1 MKKIFAMACLAISA
15 LGFSAQAADKWDG
28 NIDTEW
34 VADEYGYYL
43 IYTAEELAGLAFNV
57 NRGIDYNG
65 ETFLLMD
72 DIDLNNHPDWTPIGQ
87 WIGIHSS
94 GEIRKEHY
102 FRGTFDGQNH
112 TVSNMYINFDKPNQV
127 NEVRVTSG
135 LFGAIQN
142 ATIKNITVRDS
153 YIYQKTNAYNNFA
166 GAIVGIS
173 NSGTID
179 NCSSIHNNI
188 SVHSP
193 YQAFG
198 KRGYAYAGGICGACG
213 NKPTSASK
221 IGGFTETTNT
231 TIEDCAV
238 AGNSITGSAANTTKT
253 PAITSGST
261 QKDNTDYDAQY
272 PGNPEGAMNALQQDK
287 VADIAAINDNT
298 IKKNNF
304 GVNSGETANYYLNP
318 QTGVATDYNYYVF
331 MGVDDSKAQTG
342 SLRQNS
348 TYTDGALMM
357 PYNYNGYN
365 YKLYPSG
372 KVAVTITFYLEGF
385 KGNWSDAGFFIER
398 IYNTET
404 GADIQKNLIA
414 TYGNDGLDKDGNATY
429 NANTDRF
436 MRTEVYELIMP
447 ANVTSIAYSTYKI
460 VPSSIESTAQEAVQV
475 YGTNGALVVNAAA
488 ATELVVVSID
498 GRVVYNDMVE
508 GNARIELPAGIY
520 IANNHKV
527 VVR

>member
-15 LGFSAQAADKWDG
+15 LGFSAQAVDTWDG
-28 NIDTEW
+28 STDTSWER
-34 VADEYGYYL
+34 DGSNNYL
-43 IYTAEELAGLAFNV
+43 IYTAEELAGLASKV
-57 NRGIDYNG
+57 KGGTDYAG
-65 ETFLLMD
+65 VTFLLMD
-72 DIDLNNHPDWTPIGQ
+72 DLNLKGESYNWYPIGYFEG
-87 WIGIHSS
+87 IGW
-94 GEIRKEHY
+94 GEVTHNFHY
-102 FRGTFDGQNH
+102 FKGTFNGQGH
-112 TVSNMYINFDKPNQV
+112 TITNYSANYDLGKNGSGIITV
-127 NEVRVTSG
+127 G
-135 LFGAIQN
+135 LFGAISN
-142 ATIKNITVRDS
+142 ATITNLAVTNSKVYTRSGCINI
-153 YIYQKTNAYNNFA
+153 YG
-166 GAIVGIS
+166 GAIVGWMEN
-173 NSGTID
+173 NSFITNCTSANNQITVNAAYGTGI
-179 NCSSIHNNI
+179 
-188 SVHSP
+188 
-193 YQAFG
+193 YGGRAF
-198 KRGYAYAGGICGACG
+198 AGGICGSSK
-213 NKPTSASK
+213 NSTASGCK
-221 IGGFTETTNT
+221 
-231 TIEDCAV
+231 V
-238 AGNSITGSAANTTKT
+238 AGNTTTADGKQGDN
-253 PAITSGST
+253 PADFSNNSSGST
-261 QKDNTDYDAQY
+261 IENNNKYASTD
-272 PGNPEGAMNALQQDK
+272 AMTTN
-287 VADIAAINDNT
+287 VAAINDNT

-304 GVNSGETANYYLNP
+304 GVNNGETANYYLNP

-331 MGVDDSKAQTG
+331 KGVDDSKAQTG

-372 KVAVTITFYLEGF
+372 KVAITITFYLEGF
-385 KGNWSDAGFFIER
+385 KGNWSDAGYFIER
-398 IYNTET
+398 IYNTEN
-404 GADIQKNLIA
+404 GADIQRNLIA

-447 ANVTSIAYSTYKI
+447 ANVTSVAYTTYKI

>member
-15 LGFSAQAADKWDG
+15 LGFSAQAADHY
-28 NIDTEW
+28 IYT
-34 VADEYGYYL
+34 VADLQALASRVNGGQDCSGDTYYL
-43 IYTAEELAGLAFNV
+43 MNDLDLS
-57 NRGIDYNG
+57 GISN
-65 ETFLLMD
+65 
-72 DIDLNNHPDWTPIGQ
+72 WTPIGYLNGQ
-87 WIGIHSS
+87 LISAQMN
-94 GEIRKEHY
+94 ETRY
-102 FRGTFDGQNH
+102 FNGTFDGQNH
-112 TVSNMYINFDKPNQV
+112 TISKINIAFN
-127 NEVRVTSG
+127 NTSEVTAKGRVTSG
-135 LFGAIQN
+135 LFGAIN
-142 ATIKNITVRDS
+142 GGTIKNLVVRDS
-153 YIYQKTNAYNNFA
+153 YIQHKTTAYYNYC
-166 GAIVGIS
+166 GGIVAYAR
-173 NSGTID
+173 SGKIE
-179 NCSSIHNNI
+179 NCSSINNTI
-188 SVHSP
+188 KAESP
-193 YQAFG
+193 YNAAG
-198 KRGYAYAGGICGACG
+198 ARGSAYAGGICGASG
-213 NKPTSASK
+213 NYKTKTPLLASK
-221 IGGFTETTNT
+221 IEDFETTTNT
-231 TIEDCAV
+231 AIQNCSV
-238 AGNSITGSAANTTKT
+238 AGNTVIADGKRTSKAPDISHGASQTGNVKYNSVNEWQT
-253 PAITSGST
+253 
-261 QKDNTDYDAQY
+261 AQE
-272 PGNPEGAMNALQQDK
+272 NK
-287 VADIAAINDNT
+287 FAAINDNT

-348 TYTDGALMM
+348 TYTDGALMT

-447 ANVTSIAYSTYKI
+447 ANVTSVAYTTYKI